1 MGFALIEQPPARGK
15 RGRGRGR
22 GRRARDPVKTPGR
35 TREERCL
42 PELLARLSLGKH
54 AQKLKH
60 LDYAGMKS
68 VDQDDLETLGLDA
81 EAAARLIGAS
91 RREVGEL
98 LFYKPQ
104 GFGFIRPLGETD
116 RKKNIMAHRSAF
128 SHPSVPLRLPPSSL
142 VAYALGS
149 HNGATVAREVRPL
162 DASQAPVLEP
172 DPPAAVVTPPAS
184 PPKKEPDVSE
194 TTPSA
199 PQMPTVKRNE
209 SFGTLSANDGIV
221 GPVESFRHDRRAHR
235 DTSNNHTAAAAAAHT
250 TNE

>member
-1 MGFALIEQPPARGK
+1 MN
-15 RGRGRGR
+15 
-22 GRRARDPVKTPGR
+22 RRARDPVKTPGR

-42 PELLARLSLGKH
+42 PELLSRLSLGKH

-98 LFYKPQ
+98 LFYKAQ

-116 RKKNIMAHRSAF
+116 RKKNILAHRSAF

-162 DASQAPVLEP
+162 DASQAPVLQGDPEP
-172 DPPAAVVTPPAS
+172 PDAVVTPPAGNS
-184 PPKKEPDVSE
+184 PEKAGPSLGAATPPARASPLRCHAASSGAPSTGARAPSPRGCLRACTRRE
-194 TTPSA
+194 TA
-199 PQMPTVKRNE
+199 R
-209 SFGTLSANDGIV
+209 G
-221 GPVESFRHDRRAHR
+221 
-235 DTSNNHTAAAAAAHT
+235 
-250 TNE
+250 